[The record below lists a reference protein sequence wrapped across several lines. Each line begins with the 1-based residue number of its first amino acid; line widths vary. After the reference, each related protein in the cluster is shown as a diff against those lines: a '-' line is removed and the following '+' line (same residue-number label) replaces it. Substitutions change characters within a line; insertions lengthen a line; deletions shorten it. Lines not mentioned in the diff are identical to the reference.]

1 MVSEKY
7 SSRPSAVSP
16 VFTLWQ
22 QRVQWVLSGNDT
34 HTVND
39 TLQFGSGCHKQD
51 GRSEFCWQFM
61 IFRTYFPVEHF
72 FFVSP
77 SQFNLSEGWQ
87 LLSSRAEVQSA
98 AKTEPSRAF
107 ERYRR
112 AASNFTPK
120 SRIPPRT
127 SLPDEV
133 ITVILLKM
141 RVFWD
146 ESCQGKELQ
155 MFRRKILPSSSGS
168 DTQNVGNYLPKKQ
181 GWHPRRCVSSH
192 KKNPYLKEP
201 QNSMHPIN
209 NWSPLSLS
217 IQSTLPNLYKI
228 SLRKSNLN
236 VILPFMTTPPIYCVF
251 LYACPIKLSM
261 QYTSI
266 YSAKP
271 SIIFH

>member
-77 SQFNLSEGWQ
+77 SQFNLYEGWQ

-98 AKTEPSRAF
+98 AKTEPPRAF

-112 AASNFTPK
+112 AAWNFTPK

-168 DTQNVGNYLPKKQ
+168 DTQNVGHYLPRNRADTP
-181 GWHPRRCVSSH
+181 GGAYIH
-192 KKNPYLKEP
+192 KKKSVFEEAPKQHAPY
-201 QNSMHPIN
+201 Q
-209 NWSPLSLS
+209 
-217 IQSTLPNLYKI
+217 
-228 SLRKSNLN
+228 
-236 VILPFMTTPPIYCVF
+236 
-251 LYACPIKLSM
+251 
-261 QYTSI
+261 
-266 YSAKP
+266 
-271 SIIFH
+271 